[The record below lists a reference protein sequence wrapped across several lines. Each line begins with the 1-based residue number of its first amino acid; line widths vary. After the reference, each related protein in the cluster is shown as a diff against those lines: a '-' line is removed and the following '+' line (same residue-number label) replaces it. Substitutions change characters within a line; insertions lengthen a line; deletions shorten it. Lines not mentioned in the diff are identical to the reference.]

1 MSDAIKAVLETKER
15 SLGAFNVRRVLPTH
29 NLKMVGPFIFFDHM
43 GPADFPA
50 GKGIDVRP
58 HPHVCLATVTYL
70 FEGAILHRD
79 TLDTEIEI
87 RPGAVNWMTAGK
99 GISHSERTPEPL
111 FSDGHRLH
119 GIQTWV
125 ALPESDEECD
135 PRFDHHPADSLPEK
149 NISGL
154 KVRMIAGSG
163 FDMTSPVDFPH
174 PIFYAAVD
182 ASEGGSLKLPE
193 AVEERC
199 AYVVEGSLTFED
211 TTFTEGQMIVFNPGG
226 SPELSIA
233 AESKVMLAGGAKMD
247 SHRYIEWNFVAST
260 KARIEQAKA
269 DWRASAAGNWQNTP
283 FSMPPHESEYIPLP
297 GDPEKEPQPGS

>member
-1 MSDAIKAVLETKER
+1 MSDTIKTVLETKER
-15 SLGAFNVRRVLPTH
+15 SLGAFSVRRVLPAH
-29 NLKMVGPFIFFDHM
+29 NQKMVGPFIFFDHM

-50 GKGIDVRP
+50 GSGIDVRP
-58 HPHVCLATVTYL
+58 HPHICLATVTYL

-111 FSDGHRLH
+111 FSNGHRLH

-125 ALPESDEECD
+125 ALPESHEECA
-135 PRFDHHPADSLPEK
+135 PRFDHHPADTLPETEI
-149 NISGL
+149 NGL
-154 KVRMIAGSG
+154 KIRMIAGSG
-163 FDMTSPVDFPH
+163 FNMTSPVDFPH

-182 ASEGGSLKLPE
+182 ASQDGMISLPE

-199 AYVVEGSLTFED
+199 AYVVEGEMTLEGIIYS
-211 TTFTEGQMIVFNPGG
+211 EGQMVVFNSGG
-226 SPELSIA
+226 APELKIA
-233 AESKVMLAGGAKMD
+233 AGSKVMLAGGAAMD
-247 SHRYIEWNFVAST
+247 SKRFIEWNFVAST
-260 KARIEQAKA
+260 KERIEQAKA

-283 FSMPPHESEYIPLP
+283 FAMPPHENEYIPLP
-297 GDPEKEPQPGS
+297 GDPGKEPQQGS